1 MYIHSMLYGW
11 DSTAKNSVLMIN
23 NKGGYGGYGLN
34 IQGAQWMA
42 YLLSMG
48 RPDIRDHSFDEM
60 QTIIW
65 RDFARKFLQ
74 PAKNAGVYTGDI
86 IASETGRLDDI
97 IEGTDKYKELKAFE
111 EYKKAY
117 QRPSVVNTTK
127 RVTQEG
133 DYFFVGPLRISYTVG
148 QYNGK
153 YFGGPEN
160 YSMKVYYN
168 NGAEINYNYWRIVDS
183 AHNELD
189 FVPSNQD
196 YYIRIHKDAFANGTD
211 VTGVSRMTLV
221 MRDVNATANFYLCGN
236 VSDPS
241 AQQWLFLSDAT
252 SFYDTQTLEI
262 PINVTVEIKGNLRI
276 IKQDTNTRAPM
287 QGVGFKIYYRDTG
300 QYVTGTNP
308 VTYGSESQARV
319 FYTDSNGMIQIQD
332 LLRGNYQA
340 IETSIGDNYG
350 YVVDGTPRNITVI
363 ANNTVDLTVYNDYLL
378 GNLKVIKQDSSTKE
392 PLQGVGFKIKN
403 VSTGQY
409 VTGTDPVTYGD
420 ESQAR
425 VYYTDVNGSISID
438 RLWVGDYQAIEVTI
452 GDNYGY
458 VVDGTPRLFTIV
470 SRQTSNLTVTN
481 DYKLGDLKII
491 KQDETTKEPLQGVGF
506 KIKNVSTGQYVTGTD
521 PVTYGNESQAK
532 VYYTD
537 AEGSIEISR
546 LWEGNYQAIETTIGD
561 NYGYIV
567 DSTPNPFNIVSRQTT
582 TITVYN
588 KYHMGELKIIKI
600 DQDNQLPLE
609 GVGFKIKNT
618 SNDQYIT
625 AIDPITYGTES
636 QARIFYTDANGE
648 IKIDRIW
655 EGNYQA
661 IEVSIGDNEAY
672 KVVSTPH
679 SFTIVVENATET
691 TITNRKEYVNV
702 TGYVWEDIQSEKMSI
717 RNDLYNDSSADD
729 ADIRVD
735 GITVRVLDEN
745 GNVVKNPET
754 GEDQVTVT
762 ANGGEYE
769 FKQLVIDDLSDYTI
783 EFTYDGL
790 IYENVI
796 PHLNE
801 ENGSKASEPGRQEF
815 NNKFN
820 SVEKGQQENQA
831 AVKNQNDST
840 VASVDYT
847 FRQYDSGRVAEI
859 SETRNCEITA
869 DTKSANYTLSYDR
882 KQESIVLE
890 NVNLGIYKRRQA
902 DLAVQKELDQVKVEI
917 GGYGH
922 VYKYGTM
929 YDETNAQ
936 EVQNSWN
943 IGVRFESRYKGIYTR
958 PVYRADAEYETG
970 DGSNELE
977 MKVTYKIT
985 IANQE
990 ALPTRIN
997 QIVDY
1002 CDSRFDNIV
1011 IGTGIDASNGNLTG
1025 TFSSSSYRIQNNSD
1039 YKRVEIDVNQT
1050 INPSAV
1056 GATAD
1061 KATQI
1066 SLYVQYDLSRE
1077 AIVSL
1082 LNEGVSE
1089 DDVNLNEK
1097 LQELE
1102 RRRRNLTNIAEVSSF
1117 TTFSPNNPSL
1127 LYAAVDKDSIPENAT
1142 PFDETTYEDDTDKS
1156 SSLAIVIANAR
1167 TVSGLVFEDSENGQL
1182 RETENVVEGDSRYDE
1197 ATEDTI
1203 GGVKVELIDATTGNV
1218 VQIYDEIAGEW
1229 TDARA
1234 ETVTGSDGT
1243 YSISGFIPGKYKIK
1257 FTYGDGSYKILD
1269 TGNTQN
1275 YTNMTESYKS
1285 TVINYDKYREISQNK
1300 KFYRDANT
1308 HMSYAIDN
1316 IQTRQEIDENFKIYN
1331 FKSTNDIREMEATT
1345 PEFEINVEYEDDD
1358 LLTIDIDYIQ
1368 NRVKFNVNNI
1378 DLGIIRRP
1386 RQEISIEK
1394 SIAEVRLTLSN
1405 GQTLVDAQID
1415 EDGNVTGQTT
1425 YLSYTKP
1432 IKVDGKVVENGFI
1445 RIELDANLMQGSTV
1459 NLKYRFTLNNQ
1470 GEADFINIDNSNE
1483 MFNYGYYKYGES
1495 YYNSGIVNESQ
1506 KQNDVITISPTMII
1520 DFLDEGAGYQPDDP
1534 TNIEYRWQAKSISE
1548 LESNQ
1553 LVQSD
1558 VIEALRTGRYN
1569 QYNGAGEIVSSDTI
1583 DGTQIF
1589 TTDYFKVNNI
1599 RFKPR
1604 YTIGGTSYESESGAV
1619 FMVVSQLLSSSDNV
1633 TFQNQAEIIEITKD
1647 GGGRTVDFVPGNYAP
1662 NKVNKEI
1669 DDTTSQE
1676 LIVIPSTGLNKA
1688 YVLPIIVL
1696 VVAFVVLGIGIYLII
1711 VKVMRK
1717 EYR

>member
-1 MYIHSMLYGW
+1 MKKIKKIILTFLLMLCFGVAVSKAGINDAIPIIQLNSSYPIGQRVYQTAAQYHSDPAYNRVICVEHDKDVDNSQTPMYYRVIDYTKIIGNKLYKSDGTIQINEIYARVSYW
-11 DSTAKNSVLMIN
+11 ANKKVNGQYIYDLRGTGRPPYYDTLFPKNYSLLQNVLFKTNTFGSINHYLGIPNVSGFATITSNHIYVNDSDIDGIITEGN
-23 NKGGYGGYGLN
+23 NKANQLWRTDWNGNKTITQNSTN
-34 IQGAQWMA
+34 IKTNVAK
-42 YLLSMG
+42 Y
-48 RPDIRDHSFDEM
+48 PDGQNYIEIGPFNWSF
-60 QTIIW
+60 
-65 RDFARKFLQ
+65 
-74 PAKNAGVYTGDI
+74 
-86 IASETGRLDDI
+86 
-97 IEGTDKYKELKAFE
+97 EGTIRNLDIKDLNGNSISQYRIITGYNTDKNNQQMSGYNDPTGITSGKDFYISINTSLNVGGISKINATGNYGTSVTLDQVEIWYLQE
-111 EYKKAY
+111 ETHNWQNMIYFVPLGETTTGGNISGEFNYNLVFNGNIEIIKIDE
-117 QRPSVVNTTK
+117 TTK
-127 RVTQEG
+127 DPIQN
-133 DYFFVGPLRISYTVG
+133 VGFQVYNVSLG
-148 QYNGK
+148 QY
-153 YFGGPEN
+153 
-160 YSMKVYYN
+160 
-168 NGAEINYNYWRIVDS
+168 I
-183 AHNELD
+183 
-189 FVPSNQD
+189 
-196 YYIRIHKDAFANGTD
+196 
-211 VTGVSRMTLV
+211 
-221 MRDVNATANFYLCGN
+221 
-236 VSDPS
+236 
-241 AQQWLFLSDAT
+241 
-252 SFYDTQTLEI
+252 
-262 PINVTVEIKGNLRI
+262 
-276 IKQDTNTRAPM
+276 
-287 QGVGFKIYYRDTG
+287 
-300 QYVTGTNP
+300 TGTNP
-308 VTYGSESQARV
+308 VTFGSTART
-319 FYTDSNGMIQIQD
+319 F
-332 LLRGNYQA
+332 
-340 IETSIGDNYG
+340 
-350 YVVDGTPRNITVI
+350 
-363 ANNTVDLTVYNDYLL
+363 
-378 GNLKVIKQDSSTKE
+378 
-392 PLQGVGFKIKN
+392 
-403 VSTGQY
+403 
-409 VTGTDPVTYGD
+409 
-420 ESQAR
+420 
-425 VYYTDVNGSISID
+425 YTDVNGKIFISTVPIGTY
-438 RLWVGDYQAIEVTI
+438 RITETTI

-458 VVDGTPRLFTIV
+458 TVDSTPHTVNVLAG
-470 SRQTSNLTVTN
+470 QTASLTVTN
-481 DYKLGDLKII
+481 KYGLGNLKII

-661 IEVSIGDNEAY
+661 IEVSVGDNEAY
-672 KVVSTPH
+672 EVVSTPQA
-679 SFTIVVENATET
+679 FTIVAENTTEK
-691 TITNRKEYVNV
+691 TITNRKKYVNL
-702 TGYVWEDIQSEKMSI
+702 TGYVWEDIQSEKMSV
-717 RNDLYNDSSADD
+717 RNDLYNDSSSDD

-735 GITVRVLDEN
+735 GITVKILDQN
-745 GNVVKNPET
+745 GNVVKNPVT
-754 GEDQVTVT
+754 GQDQVTVT
-762 ANGGEYE
+762 ANGGIYQ
-769 FKQLVIDDLSDYTI
+769 FKKLVIDDLSKYTVQ
-783 EFTYDGL
+783 FTYDGL
-790 IYENVI
+790 IYENVVA
-796 PHLNE
+796 HLSKA
-801 ENGSKASEPGRQEF
+801 NGSKAVEPGRQEF

-831 AVKNQNDST
+831 AIKNQNDST

-943 IGVRFESRYKGIYTR
+943 IGVRFESRYKGTYTR

-1394 SIAEVRLTLSN
+1394 SISEIRLALSN
-1405 GQTLVDAQID
+1405 GQALIDAQID

-1425 YLSYTKP
+1425 YLSYIKP
-1432 IKVDGKVVENGFI
+1432 VKVDGKVTETGFV
-1445 RIELDANLMQGSTV
+1445 RIELDSSLMQGSTV
-1459 NLKYRFTLNNQ
+1459 SLKYRFTLNNQ
-1470 GEADFINIDNSNE
+1470 GEADYINIDNSNE

-1495 YYNSGIVNESQ
+1495 YYTSGIVSESQ

-1520 DFLDEGAGYQPDDP
+1520 DYLNEGVGYQPDDP
-1534 TNIEYRWQAKSISE
+1534 TNIEYLWQAKSISE
-1548 LESNQ
+1548 LESSQ

-1558 VIEALRTGRYN
+1558 VIQALKTGTYN
-1569 QYNGAGEIVSSDTI
+1569 QYNEAGEIVSSETI
-1583 DGTQIF
+1583 DENQIF

-1599 RFKPR
+1599 KFKPK
-1604 YTIGGTSYESESGAV
+1604 YAIGGTIYEAETGAV
-1619 FMVVSQLLSSSDNV
+1619 YMVVSQLLSSDNDV
-1633 TFQNQAEIIEITKD
+1633 TFQNQAEIVEITKD
-1647 GGGRTVDFVPGNYAP
+1647 GGGRTVNFVPGNYVP
-1662 NKVNKEI
+1662 NKVNKEV

-1676 LIVIPSTGLNKA
+1676 LIVVPSTGSNKA
-1688 YVLPIIVL
+1688 YILPIMVL
-1696 VVAFVVLGIGIYLII
+1696 VISFVILGIGIYLII
-1711 VKVMRK
+1711 VKVMKK

>member
-1 MYIHSMLYGW
+1 M
-11 DSTAKNSVLMIN
+11 VLVELGIN
-23 NKGGYGGYGLN
+23 V
-34 IQGAQWMA
+34 QGAQWMA
-42 YLLSMG
+42 YLLSLG
-48 RPDIRDHSFDEM
+48 RPDIRDHNFDEM

-86 IASETGRLDDI
+86 IASQTGRLDSI
-97 IEGTDKYKELKAFE
+97 IETTEKYKELKAFE

-117 QRPSVVNTTK
+117 KKPAVVNTNIK
-127 RVTQEG
+127 VTQEG
-133 DYFFVGPLRISYTVG
+133 DYYYVGPLRITYTSG

-160 YSMKVYYN
+160 DTMKVYDSD
-168 NGAEINYNYWRIVDS
+168 GREINYNYWKVVGT
-183 AHNELD
+183 AHNELEY
-189 FVPSNQD
+189 VPSNQD
-196 YYIRIHKDAFANGTD
+196 YYIRIHKDAFSSGGYAE
-211 VTGVSRMTLV
+211 GVSKMTLV
-221 MRDVNATANFYLCGN
+221 MRDLNASANFYLCGN
-236 VSDPS
+236 ASNPS

-252 SFYDTQTLEI
+252 TFYDKGPLEI
-262 PINVTVEIKGNLRI
+262 PINLTVQMDGDLRI
-276 IKQDTNTRAPM
+276 IKQDTDTKEPL
-287 QGVGFKIYYRDTG
+287 QGVGFKIYNRDSG

-308 VTYGSESQARV
+308 VTYGNESNARV

-567 DSTPNPFNIVSRQTT
+567 DTTPNPFNIVSRQTT
-582 TITVYN
+582 TITIYN

-679 SFTIVVENATET
+679 SFTIVAENATET

-815 NNKFN
+815 NNRFAEVEMGDSENIAGVKDAN
-820 SVEKGQQENQA
+820 GNQTASVE
-831 AVKNQNDST
+831 
-840 VASVDYT
+840 YT
-847 FRQYDSGRVAEI
+847 FEQYNSGRVANI
-859 SETRNCEITA
+859 SETNNCEITS
-869 DTKSANYTLSYDR
+869 DTKSADYILSYDR
-882 KQESIVLE
+882 KEEGIVIE

-902 DLAVQKELDQVKVEI
+902 DLALQKEIEQVKIEI

-922 VYKYGTM
+922 IYKYGSRF
-929 YDETNAQ
+929 DETDPEQVA
-936 EVQNSWN
+936 NSWN
-943 IGVRFESRYKGIYTR
+943 IGVRFESRYKGTYSRPIYK
-958 PVYRADAEYETG
+958 ADVEYESS
-970 DGSNELE
+970 DDSNEFN
-977 MKVTYKIT
+977 MSVTYKLT

-990 ALPTRIN
+990 EIPVRVNEIVEYFDIRYSDAL
-997 QIVDY
+997 
-1002 CDSRFDNIV
+1002 
-1011 IGTGIDASNGNLTG
+1011 IGTGLDSTNGDLTG
-1025 TFSSSSYRIQNNSD
+1025 IISSDNYRMSEYDD
-1039 YKRVEIDVNQT
+1039 YKRLEVDVDT
-1050 INPSAV
+1050 MVSPSSSDNNNSSQVTFYIQCNLEKDAV
-1056 GATAD
+1056 KD
-1061 KATQI
+1061 
-1066 SLYVQYDLSRE
+1066 
-1077 AIVSL
+1077 L
-1082 LNEGVSE
+1082 LNEGIEE
-1089 DDVNLNEK
+1089 DDANLAQKIQN
-1097 LQELE
+1097 LE
-1102 RRRRNLTNIAEVSSF
+1102 EQGRTLINVAEISSM
-1117 TTFSPNNPSL
+1117 TSFSPDNPQL
-1127 LYAAVDKDSIPENAT
+1127 LYAAVDKDSIPGNTVMGNES
-1142 PFDETTYEDDTDKS
+1142 TYEDDTDKA

-1167 TVSGLVFEDSENGQL
+1167 TVSGIVFEDSENEQL
-1182 RETENVVEGDSRYDE
+1182 RETENVIEGDSRYDE
-1197 ATEDTI
+1197 ATENTI
-1203 GGVKVELIDATTGNV
+1203 GGVKVELIDATTENV

-1229 TDARA
+1229 TDATA
-1234 ETVTGSDGT
+1234 ETETGSDGT
-1243 YSISGFIPGKYKIK
+1243 YSISGFIPGRYKIK

-1269 TGNTQN
+1269 TGNTEN
-1275 YTNMTESYKS
+1275 YTNITEEYKS
-1285 TVINYDKYREISQNK
+1285 TVINYDRFREISQNDK
-1300 KFYRDANT
+1300 YYRDADT

-1358 LLTIDIDYIQ
+1358 LLTVDVDYIE
-1368 NRVKFNVNNI
+1368 NRVKFNISNI

-1394 SIAEVRLTLSN
+1394 SISEIRLALSN
-1405 GQTLVDAQID
+1405 GQILIDAQFD

-1432 IKVDGKVVENGFI
+1432 VKVDGKVTENGFV
-1445 RIELDANLMQGSTV
+1445 RIELDSSLMQGSTV
-1459 NLKYRFTLNNQ
+1459 SLKYRFTLNNQ
-1470 GEADFINIDNSNE
+1470 GEADYINIDNSNE

-1495 YYNSGIVNESQ
+1495 YYTSGIVSESQ

-1520 DFLDEGAGYQPDDP
+1520 DYLNEGVGYQPDDP
-1534 TNIEYRWQAKSISE
+1534 TNIEYLWQAKSISE
-1548 LESNQ
+1548 LESSQ

-1558 VIEALRTGRYN
+1558 VIQALKTGTYN
-1569 QYNGAGEIVSSDTI
+1569 QYNEAGEIVSSETI
-1583 DGTQIF
+1583 DENQIF

-1599 RFKPR
+1599 KFKPK
-1604 YTIGGTSYESESGAV
+1604 YAIGGTIYEAETGAV
-1619 FMVVSQLLSSSDNV
+1619 YMVVSQLLSSDNDV
-1633 TFQNQAEIIEITKD
+1633 TFQNQAEIVEITKD
-1647 GGGRTVDFVPGNYAP
+1647 GGGRAVESIPGNYVP
-1662 NKVNKEI
+1662 NKVNKEV

-1676 LIVIPSTGLNKA
+1676 MIVIPSTGSNKA
-1688 YVLPIIVL
+1688 YILPIMVL
-1696 VVAFVVLGIGIYLII
+1696 VISFVILGIGIYLII
-1711 VKVMRK
+1711 VKVMKK